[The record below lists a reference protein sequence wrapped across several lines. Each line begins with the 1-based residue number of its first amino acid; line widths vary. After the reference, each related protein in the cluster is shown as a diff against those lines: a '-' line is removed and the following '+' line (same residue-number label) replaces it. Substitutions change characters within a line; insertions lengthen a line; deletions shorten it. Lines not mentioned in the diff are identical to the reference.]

1 MAWRKGD
8 RSPFS
13 SQGLLSA
20 RKRPSHGGSQSV
32 FAQPQV
38 PRPSGAHTLD
48 QMLRIRGCLQPVL
61 SSPCFPK
68 GQVHQ
73 QARVHHDEEESF
85 LSFFF
90 GCTAC
95 GILLP
100 QQGIKPI
107 PPALEPQSPNHWFL
121 FSHSV
126 LSDSSRPHGLQQGRL
141 PCASPSIILLKL
153 MYLESLMLSNQL
165 ILCCPLFSCL

>member
-1 MAWRKGD
+1 MTRNDFHVTYSRISSVFIMAYITPLVPVYLITGSHYVFDLHFLMINVPVGHLEASPKSRHLIQNTMAWRKGD

-73 QARVHHDEEESF
+73 QA
-85 LSFFF
+85 
-90 GCTAC
+90 
-95 GILLP
+95 
-100 QQGIKPI
+100 
-107 PPALEPQSPNHWFL
+107 
-121 FSHSV
+121 
-126 LSDSSRPHGLQQGRL
+126 
-141 PCASPSIILLKL
+141 
-153 MYLESLMLSNQL
+153 
-165 ILCCPLFSCL
+165 